1 VAEHRTLWQAAW
13 GIIAT
18 IAAGFV
24 VGLLIARI
32 TSEPPLLAII
42 AAGVVMFVALY
53 FVFAPVWHWPPCRRG
68 SGDPLDHGDGTTVTS
83 YDQSGGITAGSV
95 TIDSDAQ
102 KKRESNGR

>member
-32 TSEPPLLAII
+32 TSQPPLMAII
-42 AAGVVMFVALY
+42 AAVVVMIVALY
-53 FVFAPVWHWPPCRRG
+53 FVFAPVWSWWPFRPRLG
-68 SGDPLDHGDGTTVTS
+68 NPPNGGAGPTVTS

-95 TIDSDAQ
+95 TI
-102 KKRESNGR
+102 KRDDEKAGEGQ